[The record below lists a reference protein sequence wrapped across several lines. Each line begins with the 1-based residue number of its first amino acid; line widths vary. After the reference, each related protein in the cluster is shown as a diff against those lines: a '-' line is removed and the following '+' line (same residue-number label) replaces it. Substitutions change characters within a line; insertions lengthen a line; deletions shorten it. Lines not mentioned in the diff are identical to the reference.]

1 MATIEADHAYFLRRA
16 REEAR
21 SASAADKPAVA
32 AIHRDLATLYSTRAL
47 MAIADGDM
55 PGH

>member
-1 MATIEADHAYFLRRA
+1 MAAAEADLVYFLRRA

-21 SASAADKPAVA
+21 SASTTDKPEVA
-32 AIHRDLATLYSTRAL
+32 AIHRDLAVRYSTRAL
-47 MAIADGDM
+47 MAIADSDA